1 MKKIK
6 TSVISI
12 SFLIA
17 FVVWTLL
24 LCFVDVKSIGPNN
37 SKVGFAT
44 INYYVHKLTGENLV
58 LYVITDWLGLVPIA
72 FSCVFAFLGL
82 VQWIKRKKILKVDK
96 DILSLGLF
104 YVIVFSLYVMF
115 EYVVINYRPILING
129 ILEASYPSS
138 TTLLVTCVMPTVI
151 IQINKRIK
159 KRSITI
165 IANLVICAFIS
176 FMIIGRLLSG
186 FHWASDI
193 IGGILLSIGLVVG
206 YYHLIK
212 NKNNI

>member
-1 MKKIK
+1 MKKFK

-12 SFLIA
+12 CFLIS
-17 FVVWTLL
+17 FIVWTILICVL
-24 LCFVDVKSIGPNN
+24 DVKSIGPKN
-37 SKVGFAT
+37 SRVGFAT

-72 FSCVFAFLGL
+72 FSLIFAIIGL
-82 VQWIKRKKILKVDK
+82 VQWIKRKNLLKVDK
-96 DILSLGLF
+96 DILLLGLF
-104 YVIVFSLYVMF
+104 YIIVFSLYVMF

-129 ILEASYPSS
+129 NLEASYPSS

-165 IANLVICAFIS
+165 VANLVICAFIG

-186 FHWASDI
+186 VHWVTDI
-193 IGGILLSIGLVVG
+193 VGGIFLSVGLVLG
-206 YYHLIK
+206 YSRIIK
-212 NKNNI
+212 N